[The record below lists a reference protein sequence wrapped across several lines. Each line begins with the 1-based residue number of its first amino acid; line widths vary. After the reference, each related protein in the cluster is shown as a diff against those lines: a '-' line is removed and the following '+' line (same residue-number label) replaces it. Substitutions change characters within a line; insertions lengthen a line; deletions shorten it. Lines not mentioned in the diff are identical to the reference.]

1 MSTFFRYSEKT
12 LMDFKDIKPVMFA
25 LPKKPPKIVMVLDSV
40 PIRPMKQRRKLNPK
54 KPKTKLTPPEK

>member
-1 MSTFFRYSEKT
+1 
-12 LMDFKDIKPVMFA
+12 MDFKDIKPVMFA

-54 KPKTKLTPPEK
+54 KTEDKAHTPGKVNET